1 MTRKLGTCGGAG
13 HTGYHTSLN
22 PSVYSVQE
30 LFAISLKNVAPSVRI
45 LPTMVPVRVASVDNS
60 NHLAPSECVRTMLLV
75 DPVQS
80 SSPSVTLSCTTP
92 FLRIHVR
99 STGVL
104 LYGRRRQAL
113 ELGGASRADAASRA
127 GRREGYLCA
136 CSPHEK
142 QTFVLDV

>member
-1 MTRKLGTCGGAG
+1 MWRSRAYRIPYLSKLVRAFSTGAAR
-13 HTGYHTSLN
+13 YFSDERS
-22 PSVYSVQE
+22 P
-30 LFAISLKNVAPSVRI
+30 PSVRI
-45 LPTMVPVRVASVDNS
+45 LPTMVPVRVAYVDNS

-104 LYGRRRQAL
+104 LYGRRQQAL
-113 ELGGASRADAASRA
+113 ELGRASRADAASRA